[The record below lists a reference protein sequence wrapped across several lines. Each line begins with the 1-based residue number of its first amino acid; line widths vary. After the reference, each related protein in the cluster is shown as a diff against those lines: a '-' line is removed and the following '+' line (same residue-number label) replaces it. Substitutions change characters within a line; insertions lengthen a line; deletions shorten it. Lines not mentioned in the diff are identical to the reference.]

1 MNRFALKSSKW
12 IFSAALVCSI
22 VGAASSA
29 QAQVFRQGSRG
40 VDVTTVQNVLKSQ
53 GFMSP
58 TINSTGY
65 YGAITRTAVMN
76 FQRSRG
82 LRVDGVV
89 GPQTLRAMGLA
100 GTGGGYYDS
109 NYDYYGTVDGGAAGV
124 VRVNSYLNVRSIPS
138 TSGRV
143 RSTLS
148 SGQGISIF
156 EQRGNWYRISNGNDW
171 VHSRFVERTR

>member
-12 IFSAALVCSI
+12 ILSAAVACSI
-22 VGAASSA
+22 LGIASSA

-40 VDVTTVQNVLKSQ
+40 TSVETVQNALKSQ

-58 TINSTGY
+58 SVNSTGY
-65 YGAITRTAVMN
+65 YGPITRTAVMN

-82 LRVDGVV
+82 LRVDGIA
-89 GPQTLRAMGLA
+89 GPQTLRAMGLLGQGGSA
-100 GTGGGYYDS
+100 YDGTINGS
-109 NYDYYGTVDGGAAGV
+109 AAGV

-143 RSTLS
+143 RSTLR
-148 SGQGISIF
+148 SGQGVPIF
-156 EQRGNWYRISNGNDW
+156 EQRGEWYRISNGNDW